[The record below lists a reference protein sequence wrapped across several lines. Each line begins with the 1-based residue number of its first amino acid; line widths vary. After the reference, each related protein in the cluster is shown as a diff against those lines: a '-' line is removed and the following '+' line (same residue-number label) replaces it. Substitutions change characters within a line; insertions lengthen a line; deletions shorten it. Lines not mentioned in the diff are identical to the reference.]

1 MKYPEQ
7 AIRRALIATPAIGRL
22 IGFKMYPMI
31 VPTST
36 SMPFV
41 TYQRNGVTREQAI
54 NSPPGVPRV
63 DLELSIFAD
72 TYAVTRELGDEFRK
86 KLDHMRTSSQG
97 VTVTNVTIED
107 ESEDMVQLE
116 GGDMPPAWQ
125 ITMTLSVQWSENT

>member
-36 SMPFV
+36 AMPFV
-41 TYQRNGVTREQAI
+41 TYQRNGVTREQAL

-72 TYAVTRELGDEFRK
+72 TYAVTRDCL
-86 KLDHMRTSSQG
+86 LYTSPSPRDLS
-97 VTVTNVTIED
+97 T
-107 ESEDMVQLE
+107 SR
-116 GGDMPPAWQ
+116 MPSSA
-125 ITMTLSVQWSENT
+125 